1 MNASLNSI
9 CKRNLTHSGHHDMQT
24 SAKYLAAYLMLK
36 LGMAAL
42 QVSTLLLCI
51 IPVFGQLTQLSLQVA
66 LLHTPLQ

>member
-1 MNASLNSI
+1 
-9 CKRNLTHSGHHDMQT
+9 MQPRTFWTSWYET
-24 SAKYLAAYLMLK
+24 SAKYLTAYLMLR

-66 LLHTPLQ
+66 LLHTPLQRQYSSVSMS